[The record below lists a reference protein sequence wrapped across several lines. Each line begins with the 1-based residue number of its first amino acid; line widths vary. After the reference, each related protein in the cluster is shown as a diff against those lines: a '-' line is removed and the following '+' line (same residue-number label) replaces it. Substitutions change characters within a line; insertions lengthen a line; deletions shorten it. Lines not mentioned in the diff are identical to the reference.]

1 MVVRKEEEKN
11 PKFQTNERTHDSDC
25 VTTENSF
32 NGDSP
37 EGWDAGMNLHG
48 GATGSFGRGP
58 AWSKDHQTFYGS
70 TLVNAK

>member
-1 MVVRKEEEKN
+1 MVRKEEEKN

-25 VTTENSF
+25 VATEHSF

-48 GATGSFGRGP
+48 RATGDISMTP
-58 AWSKDHQTFYGS
+58 ACLKDYQTLHGI